1 MRIAVGLLLGMMIAF
16 AIACGAAARS
26 KSASP
31 AVAPASTD
39 PMGAM
44 SPQREE
50 IERLNRE
57 IEDSIAK
64 LSIERGAPM
73 ADMNPASANIVTPSG
88 DPTCKPAAS
97 DSCKDVCTLG
107 ESICKNAKRIC
118 EIATE
123 MGNDEWAN
131 GKCADGVASCDAA
144 RKRCCDCT

>member
-1 MRIAVGLLLGMMIAF
+1 MRIAAGLLLGVTIAF
-16 AIACGAAARS
+16 AIACGAAS

-31 AVAPASTD
+31 PAAVP
-39 PMGAM
+39 GAEPRAM
-44 SPQREE
+44 QSPQREE

-64 LSIERGAPM
+64 LAIGPRVPGT
-73 ADMNPASANIVTPSG
+73 DMNPASANVVTPSA
-88 DPTCKPAAS
+88 DPTCKAGTS
-97 DSCKDVCTLG
+97 ETCKDICTLG

-123 MGNDEWAN
+123 LGNDDWAN

>member
-1 MRIAVGLLLGMMIAF
+1 MRIAVGLLLGVMIAF
-16 AIACGAAARS
+16 AIACGAAAKS
-26 KSASP
+26 KSAAP
-31 AVAPASTD
+31 TVAPGAD

-44 SPQREE
+44 SPQQEE
-50 IERLNRE
+50 IQRLNRE
-57 IEDSIAK
+57 IVEAASK
-64 LSIERGAPM
+64 LKITRVVPM
-73 ADMNPASANIVTPSG
+73 NDMNPASANVVAPSG

-97 DSCKDVCTLG
+97 DSCKDVCTLA

-131 GKCADGVASCDAA
+131 DKCEQGVSSCDAA